1 MLAISIFIG
10 IYFGFFGKQQ
20 KTTDEYLLGGNAI
33 KTIPVTLSLIS
44 STISSITLLSIPPYV
59 YLHGIQYFFV
69 ILSMSIASIL
79 VVCLYLPVI
88 VTLETPNA
96 FEYLKIRF
104 NKHVQTFASGIFILQ
119 VILLSPS
126 MVFIPA
132 VAFSEVAGLNVHL
145 ISSIVCII
153 CIFYTTVG
161 GFKAV
166 IWTDVVQFGGI
177 LISTIVVLCLVIL
190 SADDFKTVW
199 SKSRDGQRIDVD
211 FTLDPT
217 IKDGFWPISFG
228 TTVLWMYLF
237 SVHPACVQKY
247 LSISDRNQTKWACI
261 VFSAVVCCLTALY
274 ISIGF
279 VLYTIYKGCDP
290 ISTGKIK
297 HTDQLLPYF
306 IVDVADDIYLVKGVF
321 MVGIFSAALSTLSSS
336 FNCLGATIYGDFVKP
351 YINRNTSENYVI
363 KLIVTACGTLCL
375 ILSLVIDKVGNIV
388 AFTATTQGPMSGC
401 IFGLFSLG
409 MLFPSSNSKGAMWGI
424 VSSFVISLCIA
435 IGHEWYKLKGTLSY
449 GIKPLSVENCTYHF
463 NFTAPMSVTDTNEP
477 FFVFRISNWYYSLIC
492 AGLVIIIGLIVSW
505 CTKAD
510 EKNVDP
516 KLISPAI
523 NNLIK
528 KYKSKKDDV
537 NIHNNVEIMTYTFN
551 KN

>member
-1 MLAISIFIG
+1 MN
-10 IYFGFFGKQQ
+10 
-20 KTTDEYLLGGNAI
+20 EYLLGGNTI
-33 KTIPVTLSLIS
+33 KTIPVALSLIA
-44 STISSITLLSIPPYV
+44 STISPITLLSTPPYV
-59 YLHGIQYFFV
+59 YLHGIHHLLV
-69 ILSMSIASIL
+69 IISMSIASIL

-96 FEYLKIRF
+96 FEYLKLRF

-119 VILLSPS
+119 IILLNPS
-126 MVFIPA
+126 MAFIPA
-132 VAFSEVAGLNVHL
+132 AAFSKGLNVHL

-177 LISTIVVLCLVIL
+177 LISTIVVLCLVIM

-199 SKSRDGQRIDVD
+199 LKSREGQRIDIN

-217 IKDGFWPISFG
+217 TKESFWSITFG
-228 TTVLWMYLF
+228 TIVLWMYLF

-247 LSISDRNQTKWACI
+247 LSISDRKQAKSACI
-261 VFSAVVCCLTALY
+261 IFSAAVCCITTLY
-274 ISIGF
+274 IGIGF
-279 VLYTIYKGCDP
+279 VLYAIYRGCDP
-290 ISTGKIK
+290 LSTGRIN

-375 ILSLVIDKVGNIV
+375 ILSLVIDKVGILLLLQQLPKV
-388 AFTATTQGPMSGC
+388 PYQ
-401 IFGLFSLG
+401 
-409 MLFPSSNSKGAMWGI
+409 GAMWGI

-435 IGHEWYKLKGTLSY
+435 IGHEWYKLKGSLSY
-449 GIKPLSVENCTYHF
+449 GIKPLSVENCTYDF
-463 NFTAPMSVTDTNEP
+463 NFTAPMSVTDTNKP
-477 FFVFRISNWYYSLIC
+477 FFIFRISIWYYSLIC
-492 AGLVIIIGLIVSW
+492 ASLVIIIGLIVSW

-523 NNLIK
+523 NNLINK
-528 KYKSKKDDV
+528 CKSNKNDV
-537 NIHNNVEIMTYTFN
+537 NIHNNVEIITYTFN